1 MTAHDAGFLLLAVI
15 AAFFANEIWR
25 ALGVVLSARLDED
38 GALFAWVRMVATALV
53 AGLVA
58 KLVLS
63 PSGGFALAPL
73 WLRLGS
79 AGAGIAAYTL
89 GRRSLALGVATAE
102 VALILGMV
110 ALGA

>member
-1 MTAHDAGFLLLAVI
+1 MTTPDVGFLLLAVV
-15 AAFFANEIWR
+15 AAFFANELWR
-25 ALGVVLSARLDED
+25 VLGAVLSARLDED
-38 GALFAWVRMVATALV
+38 GAVFAWVRMVATALV

-79 AGAGIAAYTL
+79 AAAGIAAYAV